1 MLLTVD
7 LNENFIDEAGMTIAS
22 MLSFQSSSV
31 YSAEFY
37 TS

>member
-7 LNENFIDEAGMTIAS
+7 LNENFIDKEGMTITS

-31 YSAEFY
+31 YSPEV
-37 TS
+37 TV